1 MNLGL
6 QQIMKSIKLSQI
18 LIIFSI
24 FSASSS
30 AVFRPPDD
38 SAKDSEESDAPWH
51 PDWDKVVKCKRGD
64 IHSRFPACWCGQYAK
79 IVEDD
84 EVPEE
89 EWETEGYHQKLRNN
103 RIIFYVCLPC
113 SSCPDGI
120 LMTGKCRQGQDTSC
134 DLDRCMDP
142 DHVFDRGKKA
152 CVPNPK
158 EPVEHTEG
166 LSIINLDGPTSRP
179 TEDVPQP
186 LMTVELPREVPS
198 QAKAWHQHPGVIV
211 IVIVVSIVAI
221 AIVNIILIVT
231 VIHRKRG
238 RYRTL
243 TRSPSNL
250 SRASTQSGCTCM
262 YHYETPV

>member
-1 MNLGL
+1 MQLGL
-6 QQIMKSIKLSQI
+6 QKIMKFGQI

-51 PDWDKVVKCKRGD
+51 PDWAEVAKCKRGD

-84 EVPEE
+84 EVPVED
-89 EWETEGYHQKLRNN
+89 WENEGYHQILRKN

-134 DLDRCMDP
+134 DLNRCRDP

-152 CVPNPK
+152 CVPDPK

-166 LSIINLDGPTSRP
+166 LSIINLDGPTAGP

-186 LMTVELPREVPS
+186 LIAVELPREVPS
-198 QAKAWHQHPGVIV
+198 QAKAWHQHAGVIA
-211 IVIVVSIVAI
+211 IVVSLVAF
-221 AIVNIILIVT
+221 AIVNIILFVT
-231 VIHRKRG
+231 VVHRKRG

-243 TRSPSNL
+243 TRAPSNL

-262 YHYETPV
+262 YHCETPV